1 MDLVFTRLPKHLL
14 QGQRPRCKLPGTRQP
29 KTSLVG
35 SSCSGTCQVDSN
47 PSVLWDGS
55 AKIGFE
61 ASLLASNLNRTC
73 MTCDHG
79 RQQHVPSRVWDIMP
93 RLQQFSR
100 PKPPEGDRFW
110 RVQGP
115 PRRYLKTCK
124 TGKTCKSKGWGGW
137 KESWHTCKLRL
148 LATAKARCFCRSR
161 PQGPDFGWF
170 FLTCQLLAERKIQ
183 WVQRGPLLVI
193 SRVTT
198 PFVGYDP
205 IYPLIRPIFYVCFKL
220 FFSITKMQISRSLF
234 ARSVVVFWSKFTYRN
249 HPDQKMLKG
258 PLPWAF

>member
-1 MDLVFTRLPKHLL
+1 MPG
-14 QGQRPRCKLPGTRQP
+14 GQQPVGTLRWVR
-29 KTSLVG
+29 KDWVWSLV
-35 SSCSGTCQVDSN
+35 
-47 PSVLWDGS
+47 
-55 AKIGFE
+55 IGFE
-61 ASLLASNLNRTC
+61 SQSHLHDLWRWATTTC
-73 MTCDHG
+73 AESCMRYHAQTS
-79 RQQHVPSRVWDIMP
+79 QIMLK
-93 RLQQFSR
+93 LQQFSR
-100 PKPPEGDRFW
+100 PKLPEGDRFW

-137 KESWHTCKLRL
+137 KESWHTCN
-148 LATAKARCFCRSR
+148 ATAFVGNCEGSVFLLKSASR
-161 PQGPDFGWF
+161 PRFRVVF
-170 FLTCQLLAERKIQ
+170 FWNVSFLAERKIQ
-183 WVQRGPLLVI
+183 WVQHLPRLVI

-220 FFSITKMQISRSLF
+220 FFSMTKMQISRSLF
-234 ARSVVVFWSKFTYRN
+234 ARCVVVFWSKFTYRN